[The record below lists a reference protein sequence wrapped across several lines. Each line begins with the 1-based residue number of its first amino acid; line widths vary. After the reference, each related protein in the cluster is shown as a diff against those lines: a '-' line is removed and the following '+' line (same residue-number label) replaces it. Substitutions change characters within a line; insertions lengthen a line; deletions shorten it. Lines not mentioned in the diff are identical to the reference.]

1 MRHTPVLL
9 QECIE
14 GLQIKNNGTYVDCNL
29 GDGGHT
35 EAILRLPFEKIE
47 VVGLDLDSDAIAR
60 AQEHVTKAI
69 AEQTSGKKKSKKK
82 LHVVRTNFRHIDTA
96 LDTLSLKSVDGVLY
110 DLGLS
115 SYELEE
121 SGRGFTFRKDEPL
134 QMTFGKAE
142 DSAFT
147 AAQIVNEWDEENLRS
162 IIKYYGEERYAG
174 RIAARIIE
182 ARAVA
187 PIKTTSQLAD
197 IIYNAVPAPIRRKK
211 IHPATK
217 TFQAIR
223 ITVNDELESLS
234 ESIPKA
240 FDRLEVG
247 GRMVIISYH
256 SLEDRIV
263 KVLFKDYAL
272 AGKGKIITKKP
283 ITPKPAELS
292 ANPRSRSAKLRI
304 IEKIK

>member
-14 GLQIKNNGTYVDCNL
+14 GLQIKNDSTIVDCNL

-35 EAILRLPFEKIE
+35 EAMLTLPVEKLE

-60 AQEHVTKAI
+60 AETNLAKVIDLKKSSQKNA
-69 AEQTSGKKKSKKK
+69 KKKF
-82 LHVVRTNFRHIDTA
+82 HPVRINFRNIDTA
-96 LDTLSLKSVDGVLY
+96 LDTLSIKSVDGVLY

-134 QMTFGKAE
+134 QMTFGKPE
-142 DSAFT
+142 DGQFT
-147 AAQIVNEWDEENLRS
+147 AEQIVNEWDEENLRS
-162 IIKYYGEERYAG
+162 IIKYYGEERFAG
-174 RIAARIIE
+174 RIVKGIIE
-182 ARAVA
+182 AREIA
-187 PIKTTSQLAD
+187 PIKTTAQLAD
-197 IIYNAVPAPIRRKK
+197 IIYNSVPAPVRRKK

-223 ITVNDELESLS
+223 ITVNDELESLN
-234 ESIPKA
+234 ESIPRA
-240 FDRLEVG
+240 FDKLKVG

-272 AGKGKIITKKP
+272 AGKGTLITKKP
-283 ITPKPAELS
+283 IVPKQAEIE

-304 IEKIK
+304 IEKL

>member
-14 GLQIKNNGTYVDCNL
+14 GLQIKNDSTIVDCNL

-35 EAILRLPFEKIE
+35 EAMLTLPVEKLE

-60 AQEHVTKAI
+60 AEDNLKSAKVI
-69 AEQTSGKKKSKKK
+69 SSKKK
-82 LHVVRTNFRHIDTA
+82 FHPVRINFRNIDTA
-96 LDTLSLKSVDGVLY
+96 LDTLSIKSVDGVLY

-134 QMTFGKAE
+134 QMTFGKPE
-142 DSAFT
+142 DGQFT
-147 AAQIVNEWDEENLRS
+147 AEQIVNEWDEENLRS
-162 IIKYYGEERYAG
+162 IIKYYGEERFAG
-174 RIAARIIE
+174 RIVKGIIE
-182 ARAVA
+182 AREVA

-197 IIYNAVPAPIRRKK
+197 IIYNSVPAPVRRKK

-223 ITVNDELESLS
+223 ITVNDELESLN

-240 FDRLEVG
+240 FDRLKAG

-272 AGKGKIITKKP
+272 AGKGTLITKKP
-283 ITPKPAELS
+283 IVPKQAEIE

-304 IEKIK
+304 IEKL

>member
-14 GLQIKNNGTYVDCNL
+14 GLQIKNDSTIVDCNL

-35 EAILRLPFEKIE
+35 EAMLTLPVEKLE

-60 AQEHVTKAI
+60 AEANLKSAKVI
-69 AEQTSGKKKSKKK
+69 SSKKK
-82 LHVVRTNFRHIDTA
+82 FHPVRINFRNIDTA
-96 LDTLSLKSVDGVLY
+96 LDTLSIKSVDGVLY

-134 QMTFGKAE
+134 QMTFGKPE
-142 DSAFT
+142 DGQFT
-147 AAQIVNEWDEENLRS
+147 AEQIVNEWDEENLRS
-162 IIKYYGEERYAG
+162 IIKYYGEERFAG
-174 RIAARIIE
+174 RIVKGIIE
-182 ARAVA
+182 AREIS

-197 IIYNAVPAPIRRKK
+197 IIYNSVPAPVRRKK

-240 FDRLEVG
+240 FDRLKAG

-272 AGKGKIITKKP
+272 AGKGTLITKKP
-283 ITPKPAELS
+283 IVPKQAEIE

-304 IEKIK
+304 IEKL